1 MIRADQLQI
10 GDFVLVDGK
19 PRRVEA
25 ITKKK
30 IGYHHNPQ
38 TDKRLYYARLSDV
51 KPIKITEEMLSDMG
65 FTKTEKKADA
75 NTCVLDGWYLIG
87 NLLPFETLERSYYI
101 AVHLWDAGTLIKVD
115 AYHDGY
121 VRKVHLPKV
130 PYLHQL
136 QQACRMCGIKIDWK
150 L

>member
-19 PRRVEA
+19 PRRVES

-38 TDKRLYYARLSDV
+38 TDKRLYYARLRDV
-51 KPIKITEEMLSDMG
+51 KPIKITEEILEQNG
-65 FTKTEKKADA
+65 FDKKGMATIYFLEGSLPDDFIWKVTLDFRYGIAD
-75 NTCVLDGWYLIG
+75 VILWKRYDDLVSKRHVFVES
-87 NLLPFETLERSYYI
+87 LYI
-101 AVHLWDAGTLIKVD
+101 
-115 AYHDGY
+115 
-121 VRKVHLPKV
+121 
-130 PYLHQL
+130 HQL
-136 QQACRMCGIKIDWK
+136 QQACRMCGMKIDWK